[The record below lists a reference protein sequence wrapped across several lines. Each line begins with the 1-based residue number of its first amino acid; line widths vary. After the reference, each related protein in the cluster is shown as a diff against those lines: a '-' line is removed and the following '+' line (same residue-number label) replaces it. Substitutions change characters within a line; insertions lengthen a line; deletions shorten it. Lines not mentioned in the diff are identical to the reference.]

1 MREIYRGCAGGELRD
16 TVIGMGGGGA
26 GGGGGGA
33 GGEKSEKERR
43 LCVEVL
49 SADTGCAG
57 NSTIRLC

>member
-16 TVIGMGGGGA
+16 TVIGMGERGE
-26 GGGGGGA
+26 GGGGA